1 MSWNPGTY
9 RQSRVVVL
17 YLTPALGGEGRE
29 GRGGPGLVRPESK
42 VKEVGSRGRH

>member
-1 MSWNPGTY
+1 MSWNPSTY

-29 GRGGPGLVRPESK
+29 SPGVRPESK
-42 VKEVGSRGRH
+42 VKEVSSRGRP